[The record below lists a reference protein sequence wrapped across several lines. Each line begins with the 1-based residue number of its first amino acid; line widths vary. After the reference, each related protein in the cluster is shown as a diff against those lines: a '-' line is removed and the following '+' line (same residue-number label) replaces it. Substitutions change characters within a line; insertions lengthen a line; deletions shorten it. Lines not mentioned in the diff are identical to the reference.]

1 MERCRG
7 SRSGML
13 RCPMFF
19 NWFDHRLIEGWL
31 EARLR
36 AELHREDP
44 TASNDRPLEWLE
56 VPVIEALPDVA
67 RETIELPPV
76 HALHTDAPRGYNDGR
91 RR

>member
-1 MERCRG
+1 
-7 SRSGML
+7 ML

-44 TASNDRPLEWLE
+44 TRADDRPFERLE
-56 VPVIEALPDVA
+56 VPVIEPAPDVA
-67 RETIELPPV
+67 REAIEPLPV
-76 HALHTDAPRGYNDGR
+76 HALDTDAPRGHNDGR